1 MALYRFGLILGRPVE
16 RSQADA
22 IAAVCPDITAS
33 QQAVSVARTAD
44 TFAAAIVSAIND
56 LESLDL
62 VPVRVCA
69 DDWVTLADIG
79 ARIGRSREI
88 VRLWSIGQQGPGGFP
103 PPVNPGCDT
112 RFYSWT
118 EATLWLRE
126 AMGFSLARPHADL
139 VAANLLLQARRL
151 APLIRD
157 KRTLATLLP
166 WHEKPAAAK
175 AGRPAGQVRST
186 P

>member
-1 MALYRFGLILGRPVE
+1 MALYRFGLILDRPVD

-22 IAAVCPDITAS
+22 VTAIYPDITTR
-33 QQAVSVARTAD
+33 QQAVTVTRTAG
-44 TFAAAIVSAIND
+44 TFAVAIVSAIND

-62 VPVRVCA
+62 HPVRVVA
-69 DDWVTLADIG
+69 DDWATLADIG
-79 ARIGRSREI
+79 ARIGRSRET
-88 VRLWSIGQQGPGGFP
+88 VRLWSIDQQGPGGFP

-118 EATLWLRE
+118 EATVWLRD
-126 AMGFSLARPHADL
+126 AMGFGLPRPHADL

-157 KRTLATLLP
+157 KQTLATLLP
-166 WHEKPAAAK
+166 WHE
-175 AGRPAGQVRST
+175 RP
-186 P
+186 